1 MTASGAA
8 SGDAVFRLLR
18 ALCLVT
24 ALANAGGNVLMLF
37 FYRPVLEL
45 VGAPLPRDLH
55 SFAFV
60 CGFSFTVGLLAFLVY
75 VDPRRSRNL
84 IVIAIIGKGLYAAL
98 TAYFYFDRDLH
109 GFYKL
114 FGIWDGAYVVILL
127 LFLIHLNSPDLAAL
141 NAGQI
146 RPGLPGPRP
155 RKALLVFYSLTG
167 NGTRALARVKAGLER
182 NGYSVT
188 EHRVEA
194 EEALFRFPFGGFGK
208 FLRIMFRAIFRV
220 PAKAKPLGIPADHD
234 YDLIVAECQTWFLG
248 MGGPMEGVFQDPANH
263 DVFAGRDVAAVV
275 VCRGLWRR
283 TEAMLVR
290 HLQRAG
296 GNVVG
301 AASFANPG
309 REPMRTFSL
318 FFFLGTGAPHRP
330 AWLGRLL
337 TPQHLEEAALQKL
350 HAFGEALAQR
360 PVAARREA
368 A

>member
-1 MTASGAA
+1 MVAA
-8 SGDAVFRLLR
+8 DPGVVVRLFRG
-18 ALCLVT
+18 LCLVT
-24 ALANAGGNVLMLF
+24 AIANAGGNLLMFF
-37 FYRPVLEL
+37 FYRPVLAL
-45 VGAPLPRDLH
+45 VGAPLPVDLH

-60 CGFSFTVGLLAFLVY
+60 CGFSFTIGVLALLVY
-75 VDPRRSRNL
+75 LDPRRNKNL
-84 IVIAIIGKGLYAAL
+84 LVIAIIGKGLYAAL
-98 TAYFYFDRDLH
+98 TAYFYYDRDLH
-109 GFYKL
+109 WFYKL

-127 LFLIHLNSPDLAAL
+127 LFLIHLNSADLGEL
-141 NAGQI
+141 DRGTI
-146 RPGLPGPRP
+146 RPGLPGPRS
-155 RKALLVFYSLTG
+155 RKALLVFYSLTN

-188 EHRVEA
+188 EQRVEVVDA
-194 EEALFRFPFGGFGK
+194 EAALFRFPFGGLGA
-208 FLRIMFRAIFRV
+208 FLRVMFRAIFRV

-234 YDLIVAECQTWFLG
+234 YDLVVAECQTWFLG

-263 DVFAGRDVAAVV
+263 GVFAGRDVAAVV

-290 HLQRAG
+290 WLERAG

-301 AASFANPG
+301 AAAFTNPG

-318 FFFLGTGAPHRP
+318 FFFLGTGAQFRP

-337 TPQHLEEAALQKL
+337 TPQYLEEASLQQL
-350 HAFGEALAQR
+350 HAFGAALAQR
-360 PVAARREA
+360 PVVGRREA